1 MDIFGCIILS
11 TTIDNFLSQS
21 NKLTEFRL
29 EFREGMVYQEL
40 DGNGGDKKGKLKIFA
55 EGTM

>member
-11 TTIDNFLSQS
+11 TTIDNFSIKQ
-21 NKLTEFRL
+21 TYEFRL
-29 EFREGMVYQEL
+29 EVRERMVYQEL